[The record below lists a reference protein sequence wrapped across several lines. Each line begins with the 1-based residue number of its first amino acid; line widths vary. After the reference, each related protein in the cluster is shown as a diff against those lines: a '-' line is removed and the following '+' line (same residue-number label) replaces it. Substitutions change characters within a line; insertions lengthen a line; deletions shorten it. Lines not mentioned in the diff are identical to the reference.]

1 MVLEI
6 GLGIDN
12 ILTYSSELEKGIVTM
27 LFLKKIKIEVT
38 VLPQFELELLKVF
51 ISVEVFLMH

>member
-1 MVLEI
+1 MLEI

-12 ILTYSSELEKGIVTM
+12 ILTYSPELEKGIVTM
-27 LFLKKIKIEVT
+27 LFLKKIKIEAT
-38 VLPQFELELLKVF
+38 VLPQFELELLKIS